1 MASKYVP
8 SHITSSRNLALAD
21 AMSTTCATGNL
32 EPLSLSNIHVSIDTD
47 ANPHYHYN
55 PHNINPLG
63 QSQSGHQTFHPTAAI
78 SHDIPTAPTVGS
90 GLHTRIYD
98 RSIGRYVRPMGPAR
112 SDSAIEARQ
121 SSSGHI
127 EHMHGVDPLI
137 SRAPRPWYAVGRYL
151 FWPDPLDHP
160 LSLDFTALENSRLI
174 PTQPQAPPSRLRPVR
189 NVSRLV
195 SLTEI
200 ASRFGLEQSALQ
212 TLNAS
217 VEKPG
222 ALKFIVL
229 FEHERNDNHGC
240 YRQLVVFAKVNLHL
254 LPGHEL
260 PYPNQA
266 AGEFEHEHNGHNKV
280 FPDSDRMGP
289 RSRAV
294 SAASSSSDLLTPPPS
309 AQSDTPPSLSNATKA
324 SELQSI
330 AIFSQGRSSRQS
342 KAFKFLG
349 WYEIEETEFF
359 APNTSA
365 LVKTLEQRN
374 GRASKE
380 DLESEWAKISS
391 LCDLIHPGSPDR
403 AFIMGL
409 WGGLFLAIVALFL
422 PPLSVLKRTGC
433 DHHLFIN
440 IVLTLFGWTP
450 GILHAWY
457 IILRFPDGRRAAELR
472 DDVRQGR
479 AKVVYQGYGLPA
491 IGAGQPT
498 QRIVVLQ
505 QQDPLKPHLLQQFQ
519 YHTKLQPEQDPTSDP
534 DINDEKSPVA
544 EEPLT
549 TLYIE
554 ETGSEPVEAALET
567 RLPEPIAD
575 GEPTSDEEWI
585 PDGEAITV
593 EDPARLSYS
602 STPYITEEARAW

>member
-1 MASKYVP
+1 
-8 SHITSSRNLALAD
+8 
-21 AMSTTCATGNL
+21 
-32 EPLSLSNIHVSIDTD
+32 
-47 ANPHYHYN
+47 
-55 PHNINPLG
+55 
-63 QSQSGHQTFHPTAAI
+63 
-78 SHDIPTAPTVGS
+78 
-90 GLHTRIYD
+90 
-98 RSIGRYVRPMGPAR
+98 
-112 SDSAIEARQ
+112 
-121 SSSGHI
+121 
-127 EHMHGVDPLI
+127 MHGVGPLI
-137 SRAPRPWYAVGRYL
+137 SRAPRPWYAVGQYL

-189 NVSRLV
+189 NVSRLA

-200 ASRFGLEQSALQ
+200 ATRFGLEQSAIQ

-229 FEHERNDNHGC
+229 FENERNHNHGC

-260 PYPNQA
+260 PYPDQA

-280 FPDSDRMGP
+280 FPDSDRIGP

-294 SAASSSSDLLTPPPS
+294 SAASSSSDLLAPPPS
-309 AQSDTPPSLSNATKA
+309 AQSDTPPSLSNATEA
-324 SELQSI
+324 SNLQSI

-342 KAFKFLG
+342 KAFNFLG

-365 LVKTLEQRN
+365 LVKMLEQRN

-380 DLESEWAKISS
+380 DLESEWAKI
-391 LCDLIHPGSPDR
+391 
-403 AFIMGL
+403 GL
-409 WGGLFLAIVALFL
+409 MRQGGLFLAIVALFL

-491 IGAGQPT
+491 IGAGTYYFPANQ
-498 QRIVVLQ
+498 
-505 QQDPLKPHLLQQFQ
+505 
-519 YHTKLQPEQDPTSDP
+519 
-534 DINDEKSPVA
+534 
-544 EEPLT
+544 
-549 TLYIE
+549 
-554 ETGSEPVEAALET
+554 ET
-567 RLPEPIAD
+567 R
-575 GEPTSDEEWI
+575 
-585 PDGEAITV
+585 
-593 EDPARLSYS
+593 
-602 STPYITEEARAW
+602 